1 MDHEVDLLSLFFTYT
16 LNSYVIFFLNR
27 SPDEEI
33 KYAKRTGITLTDN
46 GHGFTNFKN
55 IDIESYCFPRILDV
69 VMTGYIT
76 NVRHYFLNVFFDV
89 TFSILFFC
97 FQVETCSSFWFQP
110 EEERDKV
117 IEFET
122 YIQNYRREVIEL
134 LPKNALLSTTSAVIV
149 KVEACQGTMYHRAK
163 ILSATNDVCQV
174 S

>member
-1 MDHEVDLLSLFFTYT
+1 M
-16 LNSYVIFFLNR
+16 FFLC
-27 SPDEEI
+27 D
-33 KYAKRTGITLTDN
+33 
-46 GHGFTNFKN
+46 
-55 IDIESYCFPRILDV
+55 
-69 VMTGYIT
+69 
-76 NVRHYFLNVFFDV
+76 FLK
-89 TFSILFFC
+89 SIFC
-97 FQVETCSSFWFQP
+97 VYQVETCSSFWFQP

-122 YIQNYRREVIEL
+122 YVRNYRREVIEL